1 MPGLKQKFASFLVIS
16 GDIVARELK
25 PAESRV
31 SLVGQVEAGT
41 GAASSYV
48 VIETVRMHGGL
59 AAFVRC
65 DNLGTPPPRIA
76 SSHRSHTVGH
86 YSPYY
91 SKTLNPAKGDI

>member
-1 MPGLKQKFASFLVIS
+1 MPGLKQKLASFLVIS

-41 GAASSYV
+41 GASTSYMM
-48 VIETVRMHGGL
+48 IETVRMYGGL

-65 DNLGTPPPRIA
+65 DNLETPPPE
-76 SSHRSHTVGH
+76 
-86 YSPYY
+86 
-91 SKTLNPAKGDI
+91 